1 VLTFSPFPNSR
12 EDGMT
17 AYERIGGEAA
27 AQSVISD
34 FFARAQADERLK
46 DLFGGEIA
54 PGARAFVAAALDPDA
69 AEARGDQDLAFVWL
83 GANSLEDDELDLV
96 IGHLAAALEAAGID
110 DETIADVADQIEL
123 LRDESLG
130 PDEDEFDDEDGDE
143 EGEVAA

>member
-1 VLTFSPFPNSR
+1 
-12 EDGMT
+12 MT

-27 AQSVISD
+27 AQSVTSD

-46 DLFGGEIA
+46 GLFGDEIA
-54 PGARAFVAAALDPDA
+54 PGARAFVASALDIDA
-69 AEARGDQDLAFVWL
+69 AEARGDQDLALVWL

-96 IGHLAAALEAAGID
+96 IGHLAAALETAGID
-110 DETIADVADQIEL
+110 DEIIADVADQIEL

-130 PDEDEFDDEDGDE
+130 PDEDEFDDEDEDEE